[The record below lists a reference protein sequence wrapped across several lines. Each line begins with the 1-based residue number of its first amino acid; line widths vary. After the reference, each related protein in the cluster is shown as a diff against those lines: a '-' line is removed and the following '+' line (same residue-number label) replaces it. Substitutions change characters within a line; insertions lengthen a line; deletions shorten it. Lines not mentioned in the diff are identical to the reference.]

1 MDILDTLGKMMG
13 SARDGADKQKDEA
26 EAQAELANL
35 DANALKAKIAD
46 LIKEIAEKTGLLNG
60 LQEKLK
66 GLSALDLLGDKGI
79 QLKDQAAS
87 IIAIIDS
94 LRTKLAVFQKADK

>member
-1 MDILDTLGKMMG
+1 MDILNTLGKMMG

-35 DANALKAKIAD
+35 DATAIKAKIAS
-46 LIKEIAEKTGLLNG
+46 LLKEIADKTGLLNG

-66 GLSALDLLGDKGI
+66 GLSALDLLGEKGL
-79 QLKDQAAS
+79 QLKDQAATLVG
-87 IIAIIDS
+87 IIDS